1 MPNCHFWLTVTEKG
15 FGAVSDLPMR
25 KFITLIEF
33 GDREMQMMQY
43 MKSMTAAI
51 FIGCLV
57 CLKMLTK
64 FIGRFPLKYVSI
76 R

>member
-1 MPNCHFWLTVTEKG
+1 MPNCHFWLTLTKKG
-15 FGAVSDLPMR
+15 FGAVPYLPMR
-25 KFITLIEF
+25 KLITHTEF
-33 GDREMQMMQY
+33 RDLEMQMTQY

-64 FIGRFPLKYVSI
+64 FVGRFPLKYVSI